1 MYVFSQTQFTCFDL
15 LHGKTKGF
23 FVTRQGFLILSLFS
37 GIGLL
42 DRAFREAGF
51 VVVSAGDLV
60 TGQDIRDFRGIAG
73 RFDGI
78 IGGSPCQAF
87 SDANRDRPA
96 DDNHY
101 GYQMIEEYKRV
112 VFECDPTWYL
122 FENVRN
128 APNVIIDGYDHQRI
142 DINQGWFDDVYR
154 LRHIQFGHKQGKKI
168 FWPRGVTRPGLKSA
182 ALASDDRS
190 FRELCRLQGLED
202 DFDLPD
208 FTVRGKKKVVGNGV
222 PIVMGRVIANAVRDV
237 AGLEICDSSIANNC
251 DFPGR
256 TYCDST
262 SFDNGDLAADKKCDN
277 ELRFFSGTSRQKCDS
292 PAIQNYCACGCGRS
306 VTGRRKTYDSACR
319 KRLSRKK
326 AQYEK

>member
-1 MYVFSQTQFTCFDL
+1 MD
-15 LHGKTKGF
+15 KT
-23 FVTRQGFLILSLFS
+23 VTRQGFLILSLFS

-78 IGGSPCQAF
+78 IAGSPCQAF
-87 SDANRDRPA
+87 SDANRDRPG
-96 DDNHY
+96 DENHY
-101 GYQMIEEYKRV
+101 GIQMINEYKRIV
-112 VFECDPTWYL
+112 SECDPFWYL

-128 APNVIIDGYDHQRI
+128 APDVRIDGYDHQRI

-154 LRHIQFGHKQGKKI
+154 LRHIQFGHKEGKKI
-168 FWPRGVTRPGLKSA
+168 FWPRGATRSGLKSA

-222 PIVMGRVIANAVRDV
+222 PLVMGRVIAKAVCDA
-237 AGLEICDSSIANNC
+237 AGLENCDATSIEKCDRPGRTLCDSSIANKC
-251 DFPGR
+251 
-256 TYCDST
+256 
-262 SFDNGDLAADKKCDN
+262 DLAA
-277 ELRFFSGTSRQKCDS
+277 SIKCDS
-292 PAIQNYCACGCGRS
+292 PAIQNYCACGCGRP
-306 VTGRRKTYDSACR
+306 VYGRKLTFDSTCR
-319 KRLSRKK
+319 KRLSRLKK
-326 AQYEK
+326 GK